1 MGGWFA
7 MAAEIKATSTTFN
20 DDKVLSNFFSCTFL
34 KVKKGYVPDSDYN
47 INSCFVSFQTPLGEW
62 LLCPACYNEV
72 VH

>member
-1 MGGWFA
+1 

-47 INSCFVSFQTPLGEW
+47 INSCFVSFQTPLGE
-62 LLCPACYNEV
+62 
-72 VH
+72 